1 MTAAA
6 EPIEIGRPR
15 GRWTPRTR
23 LRRVGPTGWLG
34 ASLIAVVVLVMAC
47 APVLAPHDPGAM
59 HTEDRLSPS
68 SHTYPLGTDEFGR
81 DLLTRLLYGSRYS
94 MGAGITAVAISLS
107 AGTAIGL
114 LSGYYRR
121 VDNVAMRLMDL
132 LLAFPGLLLA
142 LVIVSVLGP
151 GLTHAMLAVGIAGVP
166 VFARVVRSSA
176 LSVREQEYVE
186 AAVALG
192 STDAR
197 VLLRHVLPNC
207 LAPIV
212 VLATLNLGTAI
223 LSAAALSFLGL
234 GAQPPAPEWGAM
246 LNSGRN
252 FITDAW
258 WLTVYPGV
266 AIMVAVLGFNLAG
279 DALRDAIDPRL
290 ARS

>member
-1 MTAAA
+1 VTTAVAPVA
-6 EPIEIGRPR
+6 IGHRPS
-15 GRWTPRTR
+15 GWTRF
-23 LRRVGPTGWLG
+23 RRVGATGWLG
-34 ASLIAVVVLVMAC
+34 ASLIAVVVVITAC
-47 APVLAPHDPGAM
+47 APVLAPHDPATM
-59 HTEDRLSPS
+59 HTGDRLAPS
-68 SHTYPLGTDEFGR
+68 SRTYPLGTDEFGR

-94 MGAGITAVAISLS
+94 LGAGTTAVAISLT

-114 LSGYYRR
+114 LSGYYPRF
-121 VDNVAMRLMDL
+121 DSVAMRLMDL

-151 GLTHAMLAVGIAGVP
+151 GLTHAMLAVGIAGIP
-166 VFARVVRSSA
+166 VFARVVRSTA
-176 LSVREQEYVE
+176 LSVREHEYVE

-192 STDAR
+192 STDSR

-207 LAPIV
+207 FAPIV
-212 VLATLNLGTAI
+212 VLATLSLGSAI

-258 WLTVYPGV
+258 WLTVYPGI

-290 ARS
+290 SRS